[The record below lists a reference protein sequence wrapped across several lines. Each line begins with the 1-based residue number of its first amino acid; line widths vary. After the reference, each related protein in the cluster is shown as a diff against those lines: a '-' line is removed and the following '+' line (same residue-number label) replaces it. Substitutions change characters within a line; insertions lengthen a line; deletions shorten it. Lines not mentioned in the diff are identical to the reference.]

1 MIKNN
6 WLEKILKE
14 CGEQKQKE
22 LHELRGE
29 PPKFTFRIESGKESF
44 GFRIDLSELID
55 KFYTPIKLLE
65 RAQSGISNLL
75 TALNLNF
82 EMNYVVKGLSG
93 EYIVPFYLK
102 DEERQVIFT
111 PALFPCILEAFGFPS
126 PQSYNA
132 FLPFLTLEFFK
143 YIDIM
148 NAQEKPTIM
157 AFYGITNFTEVANV
171 NFLEFFEATLKDKGI
186 TPSKGDIQK
195 SMKNEGIYG
204 IDIKNMFESYG
215 IPRIDIKL
223 KDALRMS
230 ILSPDISENKR
241 ELVGYCVELD
251 LPRFLNPTILDY
263 SLYATHKYGEIK
275 PETLGDF
282 ITKGKSLGHTPS
294 SSKRLPD
301 ITPKKA
307 EKDPFDLME
316 YLKQEE
322 MVVEARGKYTLTPE
336 GLRLTEMEVYGKPP
350 ESTLRKVWN
359 IIMNAK
365 RLIPFLKFIQ

>member
-14 CGEQKQKE
+14 CEEQKQKE
-22 LHELRGE
+22 LHELRKE
-29 PPKFTFRIESGKESF
+29 SPKFTFRIESGKLSF
-44 GFRIDLSELID
+44 RMDLSELVD
-55 KFYTPIKLLE
+55 RFYTPIKLLE
-65 RAQSGISNLL
+65 RAHSGVSNLL
-75 TALNLNF
+75 STLNLDFKTNH
-82 EMNYVVKGLSG
+82 VVKGLSG

-102 DEERQVIFT
+102 DKDRQVIFA
-111 PALFPCILEAFGFPS
+111 PLLFPCILEAFGFQS

-171 NFLEFFEATLKDKGI
+171 NFLEFFEVTLKDKGI
-186 TPSKGDIQK
+186 TSKEDIQESIK
-195 SMKNEGIYG
+195 DEGIYS
-204 IDIKNMFESYG
+204 INIKNMFESYG

-230 ILSPDISENKR
+230 ILSPDIPENKR
-241 ELVGYCVELD
+241 ELVGYCIELN

-263 SLYATHKYGEIK
+263 SLYATHKCGEIE
-275 PETLGDF
+275 PETLGYF
-282 ITKGKSLGHTPS
+282 ITKGKSLGHAPS
-294 SSKRLPD
+294 PSKRLPD

-307 EKDPFDLME
+307 EEDPFDLME
-316 YLKQEE
+316 YLKQEG
-322 MVVEARGKYTLTPE
+322 MVVETRGKYTLTPE

-365 RLIPFLKFIQ
+365 HLIPFLKFIQ